1 LSEADREANRTEH
14 AKAVISKASGVSQFL
29 SDLGYAYVMF
39 DAKTSTLSASRFED
53 LLARTPLELDE
64 LADLVRDDARHT
76 QVVADVRKRTF
87 DAVETLKS
95 QEKDITKGGHL
106 DALTA
111 MSLNSALKAIEAD
124 LNGIVED
131 ERTIELRDPGAVQR
145 LKTGARSLLVFGAFI
160 GIVALITVAR
170 FYQASARR
178 LDVLMDNGLRL
189 GARVPLGDLL
199 PGDDEIAHIDRV
211 FHQAANSLAEA
222 ARKERAV
229 VDNAVDVIC
238 SIDATGRFATVS
250 AAAEK
255 SWGYSPEELTGLPWK
270 RLIWD
275 EDIEWTAA
283 WIDKMRAS
291 SVAGALENRIKRK
304 DGTPVDMLWSA
315 YWSNSDKSLFC
326 VVHDISER
334 VELERFKQQFVAMIS
349 HDLRTPLSAV
359 YTTLELI
366 GAGAYGQL
374 SDLGNTRISR
384 AEDNLRHTIDLI
396 NDLLDLEKMEAGR
409 IELRIAEVSLLPLLQ
424 RCVAAVAALA
434 ESRSIEVELP
444 EQDISLEADDGRI
457 ARVVI
462 NLLGNAIK
470 FSPEHSSVKIG
481 IETSPSA
488 VKVTVA
494 DRGPGIPDSY
504 KDFIFE
510 RYRQIP
516 SEQKSGSAAEPQGTG
531 LGLAICKAIIDAHG
545 GTIGVESRAGA
556 GSTFWFTLPT
566 RPKSAKSEQYRT
578 TGSSA

>member
-1 LSEADREANRTEH
+1 MEH
-14 AKAVISKASGVSQFL
+14 AKAVISKASGVAQLL

-39 DAKTSTLSASRFED
+39 DAKTSTLSASHFD
-53 LLARTPLELDE
+53 YLLARTPHELDE
-64 LADLVRDDARHT
+64 LADLVHDDARHS

-87 DAVETLKS
+87 EAIETLKS
-95 QEKDITKGGHL
+95 QEQIIAEGGHL
-106 DALTA
+106 DVLTA

-124 LNGIVED
+124 LNGVLQD
-131 ERTIELRDPGAVQR
+131 EHAIEQSDPGAVQR
-145 LKTGARSLLVFGAFI
+145 LKTGAKFLLLFGAFI
-160 GIVALITVAR
+160 GVVALITVAR
-170 FYQASARR
+170 FYQANARR
-178 LDVLMDNGLRL
+178 LGVLMDNGLRL
-189 GARVPLGDLL
+189 GASVPLSELL
-199 PGDDEIAHIDRV
+199 PGNDEIAQIDRV

-238 SIDATGRFATVS
+238 SIDATGKFATVS
-250 AAAEK
+250 AAAKK
-255 SWGYSPEELTGLPWK
+255 SWGYSPEELSGLPLK

-275 EDIEWTAA
+275 EDIEQTAA
-283 WIDKMRAS
+283 WIDKLRAS
-291 SVAGALENRIKRK
+291 SVAGSLENRIKRK
-304 DGTPVDMLWSA
+304 DGTPVAMLWSA

-334 VELERFKQQFVAMIS
+334 VELEQFKQQFAAMIS

-359 YTTLELI
+359 YTTLELL

-374 SDLGNTRISR
+374 SELGNVRVVR

-409 IELRIAEVSLLPLLQ
+409 IELRLAEISLLPLLQ

-444 EQDISLEADDGRI
+444 EQDIRLEADDGRI

-488 VKVTVA
+488 VRVTVA

-516 SEQKSGSAAEPQGTG
+516 SETKSASAEEKPQGTG
-531 LGLAICKAIIDAHG
+531 LGLAICKAIIEAHA
-545 GTIGVESRAGA
+545 GTIGVESGAGA
-556 GSTFWFTLPT
+556 GSTFWFSLPT
-566 RPKSAKSEQYRT
+566 QSKKARSDQFRT
-578 TGSSA
+578 TGSPA